1 MRCQY
6 CGYLDSKVIDSRP
19 TEEGSAIR
27 RRRECLRCGRRFT
40 TYEKIET
47 SPIMV
52 VKKDMRREPFNA
64 SKMKEGLIHACQK
77 RPISMKDID
86 NIVEKVE
93 KQVYAA
99 GEDEIS
105 SRRIGEAVMAELKRA
120 GRGGLCA
127 LRVRVPAVYRCFQ
140 LHGRAEQAGS
150 GKQGPSGK
158 RISFA
163 PRSFPS
169 AGRQTVEKPLI
180 DRPRPRTALRW
191 FAGRMLRHKA

>member
-1 MRCQY
+1 MKCPY
-6 CGYLDSKVIDSRP
+6 CGYQESKVVDSRP
-19 TEEGSAIR
+19 ADEGSIR
-27 RRRECLRCGRRFT
+27 RRRECLRCERRFT

-105 SRRIGEAVMAELKRA
+105 SRRIGEAVMAELKQLDEVAYVRFA
-120 GRGGLCA
+120 SVYRQFTDVSSFMDELNQLVRESKA
-127 LRVRVPAVYRCFQ
+127 LR
-140 LHGRAEQAGS
+140 
-150 GKQGPSGK
+150 
-158 RISFA
+158 
-163 PRSFPS
+163 
-169 AGRQTVEKPLI
+169 EKE
-180 DRPRPRTALRW
+180 
-191 FAGRMLRHKA
+191 